1 MAYLKKKVSSQR
13 TKGRGIRPIV
23 PCALFLSREPPTG
36 STKRLPR
43 RRERYGAAL
52 VGRKNIWPTLILQDP
67 DNFNTTVFFFSTQS
81 ELSILS
87 GRAGKNV
94 LQ

>member
-13 TKGRGIRPIV
+13 TKGRGKRPIV

-36 STKRLPR
+36 STKRLLGG
-43 RRERYGAAL
+43 ERYGAAL

>member
-1 MAYLKKKVSSQR
+1 MLFSSLASLLLVAQR
-13 TKGRGIRPIV
+13 DFYGG
-23 PCALFLSREPPTG
+23 
-36 STKRLPR
+36 
-43 RRERYGAAL
+43 ERYGAAL